1 VDVPYI
7 ARQCLCS
14 LAEVLTTL
22 KGLIYETPVGTY
34 VTAEE
39 YLLGDVRRKLREA
52 ERAAECNPAFA
63 KNVAALQAVQ
73 PANLG
78 QEEIIV
84 RLGAGWVPESM
95 ITWLEAG
102 GKTSRR

>member
-73 PANLG
+73 PANPRG
-78 QEEIIV
+78 NH
-84 RLGAGWVPESM
+84 RASRCGLGAGVHDYLARSGWKNQQE
-95 ITWLEAG
+95 ID
-102 GKTSRR
+102 

>member
-22 KGLIYETPVGTY
+22 EGLIY
-34 VTAEE
+34 EE
-39 YLLGDVRRKLREA
+39 YLLGDERRKLREA